1 MSNLTK
7 LIVSFFV
14 FVIVLC
20 STLFLTF
27 NYFEVKYYTEH
38 YYAMKDITSKK
49 FQLENKDSLLEFLSK
64 GRMLYCNN
72 DVCVSKKIDFNEFF
86 IITTAIGA
94 FFTFIWGIFSFR
106 IIKKSEEEKFLV
118 KSSNLEAMATQN
130 SMTLLTENIHHEL
143 NSPLQVLQR
152 NCKKTRMI
160 LIEVLKEK
168 YFPDRFINDEYDLKK
183 MFINNK
189 INYIKIGDKKI
200 QVDNLFDMFV
210 LSTTSLEQ
218 IQGILMNMSN
228 FKQLRYTNGNKSVY
242 EIIEGAAKILN
253 VTIDTPFEFYI
264 DEEIG
269 DYKLDH
275 SNGFKNADLVN
286 IIINHLKNS
295 VEANA
300 TRVEMTIENIKKGYM
315 LLNVKDN
322 GNGIPYEFQNSI
334 FQPNKSSK
342 KDTLGLRGNG
352 LFLNQNL
359 LKMYGGDIQLKKSKP
374 GQGTEFVLKIP
385 VIHYKKD

>member
-1 MSNLTK
+1 MNLISK
-7 LIVSFFV
+7 LLISFFV
-14 FVIVLC
+14 FVIFLC
-20 STLFLTF
+20 SSLFFAF
-27 NYFEVKYYTEH
+27 NYFEVKYFTEH
-38 YYAMKDITSKK
+38 YYSTKKVSKDFHLTN
-49 FQLENKDSLLEFLSK
+49 ENKYTAFLK
-64 GRMLYCNN
+64 NKEIVYCDKNK
-72 DVCVSKKIDFNEFF
+72 CIAKKIKFNDFF
-86 IITTAIGA
+86 IITTIISTI
-94 FFTFIWGIFSFR
+94 FTLIWGYYSLKT
-106 IIKKSEEEKFLV
+106 IKKSEEEKFLV
-118 KSSNLEAMATQN
+118 KSSNLEALATQN

-160 LIEVLKEK
+160 LFEVLKEK
-168 YFPDRFINDEYDLKK
+168 YFPDRFINDEHDLKK
-183 MFINNK
+183 MFIYNH
-189 INYIKIGDKKI
+189 INYIKIGEKKI
-200 QVDNLFDMFV
+200 QVDAMFDLFM

-253 VTIDTPFEFYI
+253 VTIDTPFKIYI
-264 DEEIG
+264 EEGIG

-295 VEANA
+295 VEANS
-300 TRVEMTIENIKKGYM
+300 TKIDITIENTKDGFM

-322 GNGIPYEFQNSI
+322 GNGIPEEFQKSI

-359 LKMYGGDIQLKKSKP
+359 LKMYGGDIRLKKSKP
-374 GQGTEFVLKIP
+374 GQGTEFVLKLPI
-385 VIHYKKD
+385 IHYKND